1 MSVETNIESLLAPQL
16 GASIHEAL
24 MTWPDVQT
32 ADADRVTK
40 WALALRDD
48 LVNLIHEIGDPD
60 EVKMTLAINYIELKS
75 RWIALNTKM
84 NYQTFRT
91 GSCDTITALRGAALS
106 AVVGKVEELLTQDDI
121 EEITQFLS
129 EPIRRAA

>member
-1 MSVETNIESLLAPQL
+1 MSVESNIESLLAPEL
-16 GASIHEAL
+16 GVSIHGAL

-48 LVNLIHEIGDPD
+48 LVNLIREIGDPD

-106 AVVGKVEELLTQDDI
+106 AVVGKVEELLTQNDI